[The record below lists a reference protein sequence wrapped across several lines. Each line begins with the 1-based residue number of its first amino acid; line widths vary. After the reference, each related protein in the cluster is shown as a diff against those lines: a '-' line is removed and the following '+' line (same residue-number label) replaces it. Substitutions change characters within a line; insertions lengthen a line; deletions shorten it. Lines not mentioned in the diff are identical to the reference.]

1 MADLGETFTKKYRPV
16 LKQADAIHKQ
26 VERRE
31 RQNVQSQGAAN
42 FELPAPSEVVAR
54 RSPSLVPPIYVW
66 RLSMTPCRCVQKE
79 LITSIDEKQLIDDD
93 QFHFIA

>member
-26 VERRE
+26 VERRA
-31 RQNVQSQGAAN
+31 RQNVQSQSAAN

-66 RLSMTPCRCVQKE
+66 RLSMTPCRCIQKE
-79 LITSIDEKQLIDDD
+79 LITSIEKQLNDDD

>member
-66 RLSMTPCRCVQKE
+66 RLSMTPCRCIQKE
-79 LITSIDEKQLIDDD
+79 LIASIEKQLNDDD